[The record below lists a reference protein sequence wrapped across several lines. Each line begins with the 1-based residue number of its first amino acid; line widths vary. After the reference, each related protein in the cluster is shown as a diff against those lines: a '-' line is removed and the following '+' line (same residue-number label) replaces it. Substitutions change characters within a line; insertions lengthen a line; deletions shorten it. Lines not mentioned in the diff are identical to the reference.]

1 MAMLESKY
9 TVKPSSIEE
18 PKVYL
23 GADVGKVLY
32 GDGSYDWTM
41 ICDSYAKEEIN
52 NAKKRLKEDGL
63 EYNNKMSDIN
73 YSPNNPFSS
82 VDYRPELDTSMECN
96 EYQV

>member
-1 MAMLESKY
+1 
-9 TVKPSSIEE
+9 
-18 PKVYL
+18 
-23 GADVGKVLY
+23 
-32 GDGSYDWTM
+32 M
-41 ICDSYAKEEIN
+41 IHDSYAKEEIN
-52 NAKKRLKEDGL
+52 NANKRLKEDGL